1 MALAKVVLDT
11 NIMVD
16 FLNERELYYEKAR
29 LLMLCGRVG
38 EITLCMSASQATDL
52 IYILS
57 NGGRASEL
65 PEVLEKMRGLRTFVE
80 VLPIGD
86 REVDRMLSTSW
97 KDPEDALLF
106 ETALQAKADFI
117 ITRNQTDFESS
128 LVRVLDCEEFFT
140 WMNTEFGVS
149 YEEIDFRA

>member
-16 FLNERELYYEKAR
+16 FLNERDPYYEEVR

-38 EITLCMSASQATDL
+38 EITLCMSASQTTDL

-80 VLPIGD
+80 VLPIGE

-106 ETALQAKADFI
+106 ETALQAKADCI
-117 ITRNQTDFESS
+117 ITRNQNDFESG
-128 LVRVLDCEEFFT
+128 LVRALDCEEFFD
-140 WMNTEFGVS
+140 WVNTEFGVS
-149 YEEIDFRA
+149 YDEVDLKA